1 MVEVSGPEGA
11 MLVHRH
17 WTEHWTDK
25 DLVEAASTLP
35 DPAQVGGHTGS
46 SHADQVQ
53 PWEAHLCNS
62 FLLGLKPELSNA
74 IKQHCVGYA
83 RQPLSVIEDHAKN
96 HENLL
101 NSQARKRFRAKQRKR
116 IRRKTDQLFSQI
128 NNNSN
133 MRRMAMRTGLT
144 VRYTI
149 PWKDVSPWALQV
161 ARAKDWA
168 DTECPNVQYSASTK
182 TWKCPFQYRLKA
194 EPTVEL
200 LGPPP
205 LVQAATLTE
214 EEELELAS
222 LPPQLWASSKYD
234 VGLIKDCEPVSIT
247 LKSAYRP
254 RQAQYPLK
262 PKAIEGIRPV
272 FHALCEA
279 GVIVPYPDSPVRAP
293 EVPNP
298 HTILSQI
305 PTDHTHYTVVDLANA
320 FFSVPVSQMAP
331 S

>member
-1 MVEVSGPEGA
+1 MFGSPVSSHTQSQDPAKHRTQHGSDPGPSAFPTGTFLMVEVSGPEGA

-17 WTEHWTDK
+17 WTDK
-25 DLVEAASTLP
+25 DLLEAASTLP

-128 NNNSN
+128 NNNNST

-144 VRYTI
+144 EKAAAIASLTKQQDALFTVGNSYPHISLARVRYII
-149 PWKDVSPWALQV
+149 PWKDVTPWALQV

-168 DTECPNVQYSASTK
+168 DKECPNVQYSASTK

-205 LVQAATLTE
+205 LVQAATLKKRNW
-214 EEELELAS
+214 S
-222 LPPQLWASSKYD
+222 LLHFLLSCGPP
-234 VGLIKDCEPVSIT
+234 
-247 LKSAYRP
+247 
-254 RQAQYPLK
+254 
-262 PKAIEGIRPV
+262 
-272 FHALCEA
+272 
-279 GVIVPYPDSPVRAP
+279 
-293 EVPNP
+293 
-298 HTILSQI
+298 
-305 PTDHTHYTVVDLANA
+305 ANMMW
-320 FFSVPVSQMAP
+320 V
-331 S
+331 